1 MQAEMFNGRAAMI
14 GFAAILV
21 SVWEVACVAGEGS
34 CLKTPARLLFHL
46 FTGRDVI
53 FEIAR

>member
-1 MQAEMFNGRAAMI
+1 MFNGRAAMI